1 MKSMRTILAAF
12 CAGGFLTA
20 SGNAK
25 PIPAKPLS
33 PLNTINKRLK
43 RGINAV
49 IRATPP
55 HRAFLPIKA
64 MARRPGLA
72 GNLRTVGAR
81 SAVLIGYE
89 FELIFFSGPSAVY
102 YLRTFVHPGP
112 KGPAFLSVSGRRLT
126 AAGGRYVRGRSPK
139 AHTGTAAPF
148 GRAATALLKVLR
160 SSSCTRLP
168 VVNPAPLRR
177 KVTSKRIAARLLG
190 DVKKTRRGIR
200 RACLELA
207 SIRSDRVELRIDDV
221 VFGAVNARGKIFGMI
236 GGELRFRRNVLH
248 VELGGFRPFR

>member
-1 MKSMRTILAAF
+1 MKSPKTTLIAVF
-12 CAGGFLTA
+12 AGGLLA
-20 SGNAK
+20 PAGAANAVPSK
-25 PIPAKPLS
+25 ALS
-33 PLNTINKRLK
+33 PLNTVNKRLK

-49 IRATPP
+49 IRGTPP
-55 HRAFLPIKA
+55 NRAFSPIKA
-64 MARRPGLA
+64 MARKPGLA
-72 GNLRTVGAR
+72 GDLRTVGAR

-112 KGPAFLSVSGRRLT
+112 KGPAFLNVSGRRLIP
-126 AAGGRYVRGRSPK
+126 AGGRYVRGRSPK

-160 SSSCTRLP
+160 SSSCKRLP
-168 VVNPAPLRR
+168 VVNPAPLKRR
-177 KVTSKRIAARLLG
+177 VTSRRIAARLLG
-190 DVKKTRRGIR
+190 DVAKTRRGIK
-200 RACLELA
+200 RACNDLT

-221 VFGAVNARGKIFGMI
+221 VFGAVNAKGKIFGMI